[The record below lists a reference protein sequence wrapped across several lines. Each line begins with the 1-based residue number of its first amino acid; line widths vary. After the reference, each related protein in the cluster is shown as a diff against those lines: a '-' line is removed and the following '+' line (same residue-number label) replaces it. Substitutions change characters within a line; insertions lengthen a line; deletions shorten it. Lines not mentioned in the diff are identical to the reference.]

1 MAANDGKL
9 YIIIT
14 DESQGGGGTNP
25 SPVPPRPTP
34 QKPQTTAESSGD
46 NGFIKHQFYNFIEN
60 QAKQFVN
67 YAINNIGNFTGNY
80 QSQANLQ
87 AGIQLM
93 NQVKG
98 IGMSVAAGAQMGGP
112 YGAIAGAIIS
122 VVSTAINYAYSDYSY
137 GVEIKKQNRYTD
149 ELRKLSGLDSRTN
162 GSRI

>member
-1 MAANDGKL
+1 MADGKL

-14 DESQGGGGTNP
+14 DEESGGGGPNP
-25 SPVPPRPTP
+25 KPTPPRPTP
-34 QKPQTTAESSGD
+34 KKQETEQISD
-46 NGFIKHQFYNFIEN
+46 NGFFKHQFYNFIES
-60 QAKQFVN
+60 QAKQFAN
-67 YAINNIGNFTGNY
+67 YALNNIGNFTGNY

-98 IGMSVAAGAQMGGP
+98 IGMSIAAGAQMGGP
-112 YGAIAGAIIS
+112 YGAIAGAIIG
-122 VVSTAINYAYSDYSY
+122 VATTAINYAYSDYSY